1 MSTTTNHLMTLLK
14 YALIGLVVGVV
25 VITVVFMV
33 VSGPSSLV
41 SNTSSWLGTEKQW
54 ARIMLQFL
62 VVRGA
67 LCGLAIGLVAG
78 LIRIVVV
85 SRRGSV

>member
-1 MSTTTNHLMTLLK
+1 MTLLK
-14 YALIGLVVGVV
+14 YAVLGLVVGVV

-54 ARIMLQFL
+54 ARIMLRFL

-67 LCGLAIGLVAG
+67 LFGLAIGFVAG
-78 LIRIVVV
+78 VIRIGVAF
-85 SRRGSV
+85 RRG

>member
-1 MSTTTNHLMTLLK
+1 MSTTALNHLMTLLK
-14 YALIGLVVGVV
+14 YALIGFVGGVV
-25 VITVVFMV
+25 VVTVVFML

-54 ARIMLQFL
+54 ARIMLRFL

-67 LCGLAIGLVAG
+67 LFGLALGLVSG
-78 LIRIVVV
+78 LIKIVVV
-85 SRRGSV
+85 SRRG